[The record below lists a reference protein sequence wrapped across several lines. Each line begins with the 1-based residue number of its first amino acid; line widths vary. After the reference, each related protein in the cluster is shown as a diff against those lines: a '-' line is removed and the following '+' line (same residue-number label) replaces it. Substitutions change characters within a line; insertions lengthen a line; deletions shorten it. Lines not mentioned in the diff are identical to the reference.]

1 MSNLFGRKFSGFHE
15 LNLPTYHLST
25 LFSKTAFCAEFPCQ
39 VSNVSKVHLMWSI
52 VQKRQIAN
60 LLSSS
65 SILKINFQIRLHFRL
80 FYVRNFSN
88 SQNLTLAKP
97 LLFITFEVWLYSRL
111 LLMYYVSVFYDDGMI
126 ITSSLLSFPYVMVK
140 VSLKAIWKSPSSF
153 ICASESAVVYK
164 RDEERRLCC
173 FSRLYSKCIRL
184 WMKHEKATYLRWW
197 VYDLCEKG
205 RSILYGSNVQ

>member
-1 MSNLFGRKFSGFHE
+1 M
-15 LNLPTYHLST
+15 
-25 LFSKTAFCAEFPCQ
+25 
-39 VSNVSKVHLMWSI
+39 
-52 VQKRQIAN
+52 
-60 LLSSS
+60 LSSS

-80 FYVRNFSN
+80 IYVRNFSS

-97 LLFITFEVWLYSRL
+97 LLFIMFEVWLYSRL

-205 RSILYGSNVQ
+205 RSILWKQRSIMITWSAFDLCMYKYCHTNELLGGGVTNSQIGLKKNSQSHDYISSIKGTGRENKLWGGVQ

>member
-1 MSNLFGRKFSGFHE
+1 M
-15 LNLPTYHLST
+15 
-25 LFSKTAFCAEFPCQ
+25 
-39 VSNVSKVHLMWSI
+39 
-52 VQKRQIAN
+52 
-60 LLSSS
+60 LSSS

-97 LLFITFEVWLYSRL
+97 LLFIMFEVWLYSRL

-126 ITSSLLSFPYVMVK
+126 ITTRLLSFPYVMVK

-173 FSRLYSKCIRL
+173 FSRLYSKCILNEAWKGDVFAVVSLRL
-184 WMKHEKATYLRWW
+184 VWKRKVNTMEATFNNDHMECIRL
-197 VYDLCEKG
+197 VHVQ
-205 RSILYGSNVQ
+205 ILPH